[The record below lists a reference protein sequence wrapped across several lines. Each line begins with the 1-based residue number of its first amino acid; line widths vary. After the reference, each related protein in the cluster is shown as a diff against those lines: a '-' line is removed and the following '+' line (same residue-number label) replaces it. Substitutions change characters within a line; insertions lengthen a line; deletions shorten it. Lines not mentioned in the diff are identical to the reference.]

1 MKTSDIKGIIPP
13 VITPMNNDDEQTVN
27 HEALRQQVE
36 RLLAGGV
43 HGMFPLGT
51 NGEAYALSF
60 KEKEEILATVIDQV
74 KGRVP
79 VYAGTGCITTAE
91 TIRMSRRAEEMGA
104 DALSIIT
111 PSFALASQKELYDHY
126 VAVAKAVNLPIILYN
141 IPARTGNKLL
151 PETVQA
157 LCRDVE
163 NIVGAKDSSGDIENL
178 KAYIRLTRELDKE
191 VAILAGNDGA
201 ILTCLKEGGAGGIA
215 GRANIWPATVAKIY
229 DCFKAGDLEGAQA
242 AQDAI
247 AILQQTFKYGNPN
260 TIIKTAVALQGHSS
274 LDDGVGVA
282 VLEGL
287 LQDGDRVLSGLC
299 ALEVASLEAVVDLC
313 NSGRPDVGAAC
324 NAACAA
330 LFQAGQDGAVVTGQN
345 GNFLIQLAG
354 QADVGLQV
362 LDIAAGIL
370 CAHDVLHVTAQC
382 LHGLGQQLVAGA
394 GGDVVQDD
402 GQVHGLCHGHIVVVQ
417 LLLGG
422 QCEAGGDD
430 GQGICAHLL
439 GAPAHA
445 DGLGGGDAAGA
456 CVNGDAAL
464 DLVDDGSQDLFLLLK
479 RESVSLAVGAQREH
493 AVDAAC
499 QQTLDLL
506 TQSLVVDGL
515 LVIVVHGGNYRRD
528 NAFDVAGLHN
538 VFSFSIT

>member
-13 VITPMNNDDEQTVN
+13 VITPMNNDPEQTVN
-27 HEALRQQVE
+27 HQALREQVE

-43 HGMFPLGT
+43 HGIFPMGT

-60 KEKEEILATVIDQV
+60 QEKEEILATVIDQV

-91 TIRMSRRAEEMGA
+91 TIRLSKRAEELGA

-126 VAVAKAVNLPIILYN
+126 TAVAKAVNLPIILYN

-215 GRANIWPATVAKIY
+215 GRANIWPETVAKIY

-247 AILQQTFKYGNPN
+247 ASIAVQSCSEMMPCRASMAAWTPLPRISCA
-260 TIIKTAVALQGHSS
+260 IIRWSKRMEELKS
-274 LDDGVGVA
+274 LT
-282 VLEGL
+282 
-287 LQDGDRVLSGLC
+287 RLST
-299 ALEVASLEAVVDLC
+299 ALE
-313 NSGRPDVGAAC
+313 NRPFQSCSAIILILYFMSKPSQSRLAPCQLPRQGELFFCFRKAA
-324 NAACAA
+324 AFPHTEDSFPELRIKLA
-330 LFQAGQDGAVVTGQN
+330 LRESWQN
-345 GNFLIQLAG
+345 RQVLTERVNFL
-354 QADVGLQV
+354 
-362 LDIAAGIL
+362 
-370 CAHDVLHVTAQC
+370 
-382 LHGLGQQLVAGA
+382 
-394 GGDVVQDD
+394 
-402 GQVHGLCHGHIVVVQ
+402 
-417 LLLGG
+417 
-422 QCEAGGDD
+422 
-430 GQGICAHLL
+430 
-439 GAPAHA
+439 
-445 DGLGGGDAAGA
+445 
-456 CVNGDAAL
+456 
-464 DLVDDGSQDLFLLLK
+464 
-479 RESVSLAVGAQREH
+479 
-493 AVDAAC
+493 
-499 QQTLDLL
+499 
-506 TQSLVVDGL
+506 
-515 LVIVVHGGNYRRD
+515 
-528 NAFDVAGLHN
+528 
-538 VFSFSIT
+538 